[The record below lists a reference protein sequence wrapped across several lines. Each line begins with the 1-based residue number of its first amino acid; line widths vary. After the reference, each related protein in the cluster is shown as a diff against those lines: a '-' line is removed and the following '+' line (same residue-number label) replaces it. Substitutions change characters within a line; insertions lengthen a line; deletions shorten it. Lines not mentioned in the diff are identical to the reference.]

1 MRESL
6 IAKCAALSIALLLVA
21 MTGLDIASAQSLTDY
36 DADDDG
42 LLEIKW
48 LEQMNAVRWDLD
60 GDGVV
65 DGGSN
70 AEAYSEAFPDAV
82 NGMGCADGC
91 QGYELTRDLDFK
103 KTSSYRSGSLNE
115 KWTKGDGWLPIA
127 VGDAFH
133 SVFDGNGLVISN
145 LYIDRVDDDQP
156 EISGLFARNGGEIT
170 GLNVIDA
177 SVSGRRYAGALVG
190 ENWGQIRAVH
200 TVGKVTAE
208 TRSAGGLVGE
218 NSGEISHSTAGGSV
232 WGGEYAGGL
241 VGRNRGRVSHS
252 HADGEVSGKSYAGGL
267 VGYNYGEISY
277 SAAEG
282 PVSSDSTAGGLVGYS
297 ERLVEFAHSSGSVS
311 ARYRTGGLIGTN
323 DGIVR
328 YTYSVGSVT
337 GRYSAGGLV
346 GINNNS
352 VTASYATGYVS
363 VGAEDG
369 SAEVAAGGFVG
380 QNRGNIASCYAV
392 GRVVGSVSDEE
403 ELDELRV
410 DVGGFAGRNLENGI
424 IRFSFSLGTPISRN
438 EEASLGGF
446 VGRNDASNAI
456 IDGYWKR
463 EPPVRYAGV
472 GEGDAPEVKGKSLE
486 QLQSPTEYTDIY
498 ADWLIDLDNADE
510 DYDETTGVDDVWNFG
525 MPGDLPVLRIDV
537 DGDGVATWWEAGSQN
552 GRVAPTPTPVP
563 TSTAIAPPTIT
574 PTPIPTSTATA
585 PPAITPTPIP
595 TATVTAP
602 PTITPTPT
610 QTDVPMSTA
619 APTTTATNTPI
630 PTATPSSTM
639 TPLPTD
645 TPVLTATVTHTPVP
659 TATPEPTETP
669 VPPTQT
675 PVIVMVVVTA
685 TPLAD
690 APSGGGCN
698 SVGVVPG
705 GVAAANLLFVVA
717 PLAVTWSVRF
727 RRRKKADRTTP

>member
-6 IAKCAALSIALLLVA
+6 IAKCAALSIALLLVTMA
-21 MTGLDIASAQSLTDY
+21 GPNVASAQSLTDY

-65 DGGSN
+65 DNGGY
-70 AEAYSEAFPDAV
+70 AEAYSEAFPNAV

-91 QGYELTRDLDFK
+91 RGYELTRDLDFK
-103 KTSSYRSGSLNE
+103 KTSSYRAGTLNE
-115 KWTKGDGWLPIA
+115 KWTRGDGWLPIA
-127 VGDAFH
+127 VGDTFH

-170 GLNVIDA
+170 RLDVIDA
-177 SVSGRRYAGALVG
+177 SVSGRRYAGSLAGVNSG
-190 ENWGQIRAVH
+190 EIRAAH
-200 TVGKVTAE
+200 AVGNVTSKTE
-208 TRSAGGLVGE
+208 SAGGLVGI
-218 NSGEISHSTAGGSV
+218 NYGEISYSTAGGSV
-232 WGGEYAGGL
+232 LSGEFAGGL
-241 VGRNRGRVSHS
+241 VGLNRGRISHS
-252 HADGEVSGKSYAGGL
+252 HADGEVSGESYAGGL
-267 VGYNYGEISY
+267 VGYNRGEISY

-282 PVSSDSTAGGLVGYS
+282 PVSSDSTAGGLAGYS
-297 ERLVEFAHSSGSVS
+297 SNLVEFAHSSGIVS
-311 ARYRTGGLIGTN
+311 APHQAGGLV
-323 DGIVR
+323 GINSGVVR
-328 YTYSVGSVT
+328 YTYSVSNVT

-346 GINNNS
+346 GINDNS

-380 QNRGNIASCYAV
+380 QNRGNIASCYAA

-410 DVGGFAGRNLENGI
+410 DVGGFAGRNQENGI

-438 EEASLGGF
+438 EDASLGGF

-525 MPGDLPVLRIDV
+525 MPGDLPALRIDV

-552 GRVAPTPTPVP
+552 GRVAPTPT
-563 TSTAIAPPTIT
+563 STAIAPPTIT

-585 PPAITPTPIP
+585 PPTITPTPIP

-645 TPVLTATVTHTPVP
+645 TPVLTETVTHTPVP

-705 GVAAANLLFVVA
+705 GAAAANMFFVVA
-717 PLAVTWSVRF
+717 PLAVIWSVRF
-727 RRRKKADRTTP
+727 RRRRKAD

>member
-6 IAKCAALSIALLLVA
+6 FAKCAALSIALILVTMA
-21 MTGLDIASAQSLTDY
+21 GLNVAGAQSLTDY

-48 LEQMNAVRWDLD
+48 LEQLNAVRWDLD

-65 DGGSN
+65 DDGSN
-70 AEAYSEAFPDAV
+70 AEAYSEVFPDAV

-91 QGYELTRDLDFK
+91 RGYELTRDLDFK
-103 KTSSYRSGSLNE
+103 KTNSYKSGSLNE
-115 KWTKGDGWLPIA
+115 KWTRGDGWLPIA
-127 VGDAFH
+127 VGDTFH
-133 SVFDGNGLVISN
+133 SAFDGNGLVISS
-145 LYIDRVDDDQP
+145 LYIDRIGDDQP
-156 EISGLFARNGGEIT
+156 EISGLFARNGGEIN

-177 SVSGRRYAGALVG
+177 SVSGRRYAGVIAGVNSG
-190 ENWGQIRAVH
+190 GIRAVH
-200 TVGKVTAE
+200 AIGKITVKAE
-208 TRSAGGLVGE
+208 SVGGLVGE
-218 NSGEISHSTAGGSV
+218 NRGHISYSTAGGSV
-232 WGGEYAGGL
+232 VGGETAGGL
-241 VGRNRGRVSHS
+241 VGFNRGTISHS
-252 HADGEVSGKSYAGGL
+252 HADGEVSGKVYAGGL
-267 VGYNYGEISY
+267 VGYNRGEISY

-282 PVSSDSTAGGLVGYS
+282 PVSSDDTAGGLVGYS
-297 ERLVEFAHSSGSVS
+297 RNLVEFAHSSGIVS
-311 ARYRTGGLIGTN
+311 APYQAGGLIGIN
-323 DGIVR
+323 SGVVR

-337 GRYSAGGLV
+337 GRYSAGGLA
-346 GINNNS
+346 GINDNS
-352 VTASYATGYVS
+352 ITASYATGYVS

-380 QNRGNIASCYAV
+380 QNRGNIASCYAA
-392 GRVVGSVSDEE
+392 GRVVGSASDEE

-410 DVGGFAGRNLENGI
+410 DVGGFAGRNQENGI

-446 VGRNDASNAI
+446 VGRNDARQAI

-472 GEGDAPEVKGKSLE
+472 GDGDASGVKGMSSE
-486 QLQSPTEYTDIY
+486 QLQSPIDYADIY
-498 ADWLIDLDNADE
+498 TDWLIDLDNADE

-525 MPGDLPVLRIDV
+525 TPSDLPALRIDV
-537 DGDGVATWWEAGSQN
+537 DGDGVATWWETGSQH
-552 GRVAPTPTPVP
+552 GRVAPTLTPIPTA
-563 TSTAIAPPTIT
+563 TAIAPPTII

-595 TATVTAP
+595 TATVTVP

-610 QTDVPMSTA
+610 QTDVPTSTA
-619 APTTTATNTPI
+619 TPTTTATNTPI

-690 APSGGGCN
+690 APSGSGCN

-705 GVAAANLLFVVA
+705 GAAAANLLFVVA

-727 RRRKKADRTTP
+727 RTRKADSTTP

>member
-1 MRESL
+1 MRETL
-6 IAKCAALSIALLLVA
+6 FAKCAALSIALILVTMA
-21 MTGLDIASAQSLTDY
+21 GLNVAGAQSLTDY

-48 LEQMNAVRWDLD
+48 LEQLNAVRWDLD

-65 DGGSN
+65 DDGSN
-70 AEAYSEAFPDAV
+70 AEAYSEVFPDAV

-91 QGYELTRDLDFK
+91 RGYELTRDLDFK
-103 KTSSYRSGSLNE
+103 KTNSYKSGSLNE
-115 KWTKGDGWLPIA
+115 KWTRGDGWLPIA
-127 VGDAFH
+127 VGDTFH
-133 SVFDGNGLVISN
+133 SAFDGNGLVISS
-145 LYIDRVDDDQP
+145 LYIDRIGDDQP
-156 EISGLFARNGGEIT
+156 EISGLFARNGGEIN

-177 SVSGRRYAGALVG
+177 SVSGRRYAGVIAGVNSG
-190 ENWGQIRAVH
+190 GIRAVH
-200 TVGKVTAE
+200 AIGKITVKAE
-208 TRSAGGLVGE
+208 SVGGLVGE
-218 NSGEISHSTAGGSV
+218 NRGHISYSTAGGSV
-232 WGGEYAGGL
+232 VGGETAGGL
-241 VGRNRGRVSHS
+241 VGFNRGTISHS
-252 HADGEVSGKSYAGGL
+252 HADGEVSGKVYAGGL
-267 VGYNYGEISY
+267 VGYNRGEISY

-282 PVSSDSTAGGLVGYS
+282 PVSSDDTAGGLVGYS
-297 ERLVEFAHSSGSVS
+297 RNLVEFAHSSGIVS
-311 ARYRTGGLIGTN
+311 APYQAGGLIGIN
-323 DGIVR
+323 SGVVR

-337 GRYSAGGLV
+337 GRYSAGGLA
-346 GINNNS
+346 GINDNS
-352 VTASYATGYVS
+352 ITASYATGYVS

-380 QNRGNIASCYAV
+380 QNRGNIASCYAA
-392 GRVVGSVSDEE
+392 GRVVGSASDEE

-410 DVGGFAGRNLENGI
+410 DVGGFAGRNQENGI

-463 EPPVRYAGV
+463 EPPVRYGGV

-486 QLQSPTEYTDIY
+486 QLQSPTEYADIY
-498 ADWLIDLDNADE
+498 TDWLIDYDNADE

-525 MPGDLPVLRIDV
+525 TPGDLPALRIDV
-537 DGDGVATWWEAGSQN
+537 DGDGVATWWEAGSQH
-552 GRVAPTPTPVP
+552 GREAPAPTPIP
-563 TSTAIAPPTIT
+563 TATAPPTIT
-574 PTPIPTSTATA
+574 PTLIPTSTATA
-585 PPAITPTPIP
+585 PPAITSTPIP
-595 TATVTAP
+595 TATATVP
-602 PTITPTPT
+602 PAITPTPT
-610 QTDVPMSTA
+610 QTDVPTSA
-619 APTTTATNTPI
+619 ATPITTAISTPI

-639 TPLPTD
+639 TPLPID
-645 TPVLTATVTHTPVP
+645 IPVLTATVTHTPVP
-659 TATPEPTETP
+659 TATPVPTETP

-705 GVAAANLLFVVA
+705 GAAAANLLFVVA
-717 PLAVTWSVRF
+717 PLALTWSVRF
-727 RRRKKADRTTP
+727 RRRRKAD